1 MPMMTSPVQ
10 PVQPSQ
16 PHDASVHP
24 EDGAA
29 SLASAELERRVAL
42 LEAQLA
48 QVLKENNRLT
58 PVSPRGALAT
68 AAEAPPGDSSVAL
81 SVQAEVMEKRKS
93 VKSVVT
99 ESPMEDDFPMCPS
112 IWDAAILICLG
123 SSSAPGWDVRL
134 SDKVM
139 IMMMFC
145 CNIVMQVVFLFAIA
159 TTMNGDPYKGD
170 TISSMKYQ
178 RLFEGHSYELMDRTS
193 MSSRIE
199 RVCNQN
205 WHNRLTSTFT
215 STKVYLQ
222 IGGFGIPGQFI
233 CLVAVGIWSL
243 TMAKEIRAT
252 LDQLGALLMLPSLNQ
267 VSSEDCSGQIIA
279 SDDGY
284 TIPRMSNRQKI
295 FVTLGVFIP
304 RLLIS
309 LTALVVG
316 TTFLADTAIVSELIL
331 NCCALE
337 IVHCVDELVF
347 ESLVSR
353 KLQQLVQKTRIRYL
367 KQKSVCLSFITP
379 ESAGEGTPEEGSK
392 SQLLMCGRM
401 FYLMVILII
410 AWVTTLQPL
419 VGLAETAYEAVCGR
433 QLDVAYV
440 THPAAGLPVFAEI
453 RAETKASSISCFYAA
468 QHEAIAM
475 RVGFDP
481 VHFPRND
488 TLNELLN
495 GTHPLC
501 TSLDDYCPNVPLT
514 QLTALNN
521 VAGEVFDTDM
531 CGDEE
536 VLLQVLRLT
545 CGSPD
550 WSNHHGIEAL
560 AQIYSCADVRPY
572 CVCNSVTCVEED
584 YQNGTHS
591 NVSMSWEW
599 AEVLAGICAQTCKKC
614 RTPVVVAR

>member
-1 MPMMTSPVQ
+1 
-10 PVQPSQ
+10 
-16 PHDASVHP
+16 
-24 EDGAA
+24 
-29 SLASAELERRVAL
+29 
-42 LEAQLA
+42 
-48 QVLKENNRLT
+48 
-58 PVSPRGALAT
+58 
-68 AAEAPPGDSSVAL
+68 
-81 SVQAEVMEKRKS
+81 
-93 VKSVVT
+93 
-99 ESPMEDDFPMCPS
+99 MEDDFPMCPS

-222 IGGFGIPGQFI
+222 IGGFGIPGR
-233 CLVAVGIWSL
+233 AVFAVLHGYR
-243 TMAKEIRAT
+243 ERV
-252 LDQLGALLMLPSLNQ
+252 DFELLRFGDLELP
-267 VSSEDCSGQIIA
+267 
-279 SDDGY
+279 
-284 TIPRMSNRQKI
+284 MM
-295 FVTLGVFIP
+295 
-304 RLLIS
+304 
-309 LTALVVG
+309 
-316 TTFLADTAIVSELIL
+316 ELHMYC
-331 NCCALE
+331 NE

-367 KQKSVCLSFITP
+367 MLGCPNLVTK
-379 ESAGEGTPEEGSK
+379 EGSK

-531 CGDEE
+531 
-536 VLLQVLRLT
+536 
-545 CGSPD
+545 
-550 WSNHHGIEAL
+550 
-560 AQIYSCADVRPY
+560 PY